1 MSKAP
6 SPDFGEALE
15 AFRGGDLDRARA
27 LAESGVKAQ
36 PSPNW
41 HHLLGLVLCRLGDAA
56 AGVPHLEEAAKT
68 DPGNAGFQIMLARA
82 LIDAGRAAE
91 VLAMPEPPP
100 IASPAALAMWQARA
114 EAADA
119 VGDRSAATAAWT
131 HIATASPNDWRA
143 LSNLGNALAAQG
155 KWIEASEALEA
166 ALKLNPDEG
175 AIRAAASAAF
185 VEAGRKHQGK
195 LQFDEAERAFRRAY
209 ELDPANPATVHLL
222 GVALERM
229 NRLDE
234 VESLVADAAAAAVPD
249 DRLNYLRAM
258 LARRRG
264 DLESAHAVLLASD
277 PQDEPIRRHA
287 LHAKIA
293 DALGNSDEAF
303 DAAVAM
309 NRAAFEQAV
318 PAKGRAEWKRKAGEY
333 RADLHALARM
343 ITPEWAAQVPRL
355 EEPAGKRLSFLLG
368 FPRSGTTLLDTF
380 LMGHPDVAV
389 LEEKQLVG
397 RAADVVGGSMG
408 LEKASS
414 SLLRKARTAYFAA
427 LKEHALGDFT
437 GLVVD
442 KFPLDMAAAPVIEA
456 VFPRSPLIF
465 AQRHPCDVVLSGFM
479 QPIGVVNF
487 SSIEDAADYY
497 DAMMSIWTAAR
508 EAMDL
513 KVHTIVYEDLVQDP
527 EAVLRPL
534 LAFLGLDWDDR
545 LLDHR
550 RTAKARGTI
559 ETPTYDQVTEPITT
573 KASGRW
579 KRYRKQLGPALPVL
593 LPWAKRLGYRD

>member
-1 MSKAP
+1 MSS
-6 SPDFGEALE
+6 SPDFRDALQ
-15 AFRGGDLDRARA
+15 AFQGGDLDRARA
-27 LAESGVKAQ
+27 LAEAGAEAE

-41 HHLLGLVLCRLGDAA
+41 RHLLGLILCRLGDPAN
-56 AGVPHLEEAAKT
+56 GVPHLEAAVKAE
-68 DPGNAGFQIMLARA
+68 PGNAGFQIMLARA
-82 LIDAGRAAE
+82 LVDAGRAAE

-100 IASPAALAMWQARA
+100 VATPATIAMWQARA
-114 EAADA
+114 EAAEA
-119 VGDRSAATAAWT
+119 AGDRAAASVAW
-131 HIATASPNDWRA
+131 ANVASASPNDWRA
-143 LSNLGNALAAQG
+143 LSNLGNALAAHGQ
-155 KWIEASEALEA
+155 WIEASAALLEA
-166 ALKLNPDEG
+166 MRLNPSEA
-175 AIRAAASAAF
+175 AIRANAF
-185 VEAGRKHQGK
+185 TALIEAGRKHQGS
-195 LQFDEAERAFRRAY
+195 LQFDEAEHSFRRAY
-209 ELDPANPATVHLL
+209 ELEPGNPSAIHML

-234 VESLVADAAAAAVPD
+234 VDELVANAASAGVPE
-249 DRLNYLRAM
+249 DRLNYLRAL

-264 DLESAHAVLLASD
+264 DLEGAHALLVSSD
-277 PQDEPIRRHA
+277 KQDEPIRWHA

-293 DALGNSDEAF
+293 DALGNSGEAF
-303 DAAVAM
+303 DAAVTM

-318 PAKGRAEWKRKAGEY
+318 PPDGREEWKRKADQY
-333 RADLHALARM
+333 RADLHALADM
-343 ITPEWAAQVPRL
+343 ITPDWAAKVPRL
-355 EEPAGKRLSFLLG
+355 EKPVGKRLSFLLG

-380 LMGHPDVAV
+380 LMGHPEVAV

-397 RAADVVGGSMG
+397 RAADVVGGSAG
-408 LEKASS
+408 LERASQQT
-414 SLLRKARTAYFAA
+414 LTKARNAYFAS
-427 LKEHALGDFT
+427 LGEHGLGNFA

-456 VFPRSPLIF
+456 VFPRAPMIF

-508 EAMDL
+508 AAMGL
-513 KVHTIVYEDLVQDP
+513 NVHTVVYEELVQDP

-534 LAFLGLDWDDR
+534 LAFLDLEWDDR

-550 RTAKARGTI
+550 RTAKERGTI
-559 ETPTYDQVTEPITT
+559 ETPTYDQVTEPIST

-579 KRYRKQLGPALPVL
+579 KRYREQLEPALPVL
-593 LPWAKRLGYRD
+593 LPWAERLGYQD